1 MPKIDIWG
9 AEGIF
14 AQSFPG
20 FKPRRQQQEMYRTVA
35 TALMNAEHALV
46 EGGTGTGKGLA
57 YLTPLILLAYKR
69 EEVKAGVS
77 ASTINLQEQLM
88 TKDIPQAVKAL
99 ENAGLIKPGTFRYTT
114 LKGKNNYLCEENRA
128 ILEADATDRW
138 PEAERA
144 LQKVENWETKTGDR
158 AELQLTQDETYPWTL
173 MSCQYSKACEAY
185 NQGSMECSVTRARAI
200 ANQAHL
206 VVMNHAVLLAD
217 MAASGPQLGHL
228 THLVLDEGHHLEAE
242 ASRQFGT
249 DTRRRDYVKTLE
261 PLKRDPVLGAVAEEA
276 EAAWEEL
283 WIALNE
289 WLHEGTKRRAEAK
302 TIKPETRECEEWTRA
317 EKRSEQFRSR
327 AANLGLALANEI
339 KKARLIGDT
348 KEEGRLR
355 RILDETETVTDETTL
370 TFGTHDPATVRWV
383 EPRDDTAEG
392 ITAIPLK
399 VGPILQTHL
408 FEQKKSVIVT
418 SATLTTSRDNFDML
432 TEQIGAQGARTLRI
446 GSPFNYREQA
456 QVIIPT
462 DMPNPR
468 DWREYEAAAAETVR
482 DISVALN
489 GHTLALYTSNAA
501 IKGTAERIRQ
511 DLERKGLT
519 TLAQNIDGAAAD
531 LLKLYRDDQKSVILG
546 TNSFWEGVDL
556 ADEGM
561 LQSVVVCKLPFPVP
575 SDPVIEAR
583 SNLYANGFRDYQVP
597 IAVMR
602 FKQGIGRLIRNDR
615 SHGTIVILDPRF
627 DNKSYGWMF
636 EEALPDCGILECRR
650 ANAGEI
656 AAEWQSRRAA

>member
-1 MPKIDIWG
+1 MAKLDIWG

-20 FKPRRQQQEMYRTVA
+20 FKPRRQQQEMYRAVA
-35 TALMNAEHALV
+35 EALVKGHHALV

-57 YLTPLILLAYKR
+57 YLTPLIILAYKR
-69 EEVKAGVS
+69 EEVRAGVS

-88 TKDIPQAVKAL
+88 NKDIPQAVRAL
-99 ENAGLIKPGTFRYTT
+99 ENAGLMEPGTFRYAT

-128 ILEADATDRW
+128 ILEADAMDRW

-144 LQKVENWETKTGDR
+144 LQKVENWETTTGDR

-185 NQGSMECSVTRARAI
+185 NAGSMECSVTRARAV
-200 ANQAHL
+200 ANEAHL

-228 THLVLDEGHHLEAE
+228 THLVLDEGHHIEEE

-249 DTRRRDYVKTLE
+249 ETRRRDYVKTLE
-261 PLKRDPVLGAVAEEA
+261 PLKRDPVLGAVAQEA

-283 WIALNE
+283 WAALGEWLNE
-289 WLHEGTKRRAEAK
+289 GTSRRPEAK
-302 TIKPETRECEEWTRA
+302 TIKPETRECDEWTSA
-317 EKRSEQFRSR
+317 EKRNEEFRGR
-327 AANLGLALANEI
+327 ATNLAMALGNEV
-339 KKARLIGDT
+339 KKARQMGDT

-355 RILDETETVTDETTL
+355 RILDDTETVRDETARA
-370 TFGTHDPATVRWV
+370 FAPHDAATVRWID
-383 EPRDDTAEG
+383 PRDGVADTL
-392 ITAIPLK
+392 TAIPLE
-399 VGPILQTHL
+399 VGPILRTHL
-408 FEQKKSVIVT
+408 FEQKRSVIVT
-418 SATLTTSRDNFDML
+418 SATLTTSKDNFEML
-432 TEQIGAQGARTLRI
+432 VDQIGADGARTLSI
-446 GSPFNYREQA
+446 GSPFNYRAQA
-456 QVIIPT
+456 QVLIPT

-468 DWREYEAAAAETVR
+468 DWREYEEAAAETVR
-482 DISVALN
+482 DISLALD

-501 IKGTAERIRQ
+501 IKGTAERIRRP
-511 DLERKGLT
+511 LEHQGLN

-531 LLKLYRDDQKSVILG
+531 LLKLYRRDQRSVILG

-583 SNLYANGFRDYQVP
+583 SRLYANGFRDYQVP

-627 DNKSYGWMF
+627 DSKSYGWMF
-636 EEALPDCGILECRR
+636 EDALPDCGILECKR
-650 ANAGEI
+650 AHVGEI
-656 AAEWQSRRAA
+656 AAEWQTRRSA